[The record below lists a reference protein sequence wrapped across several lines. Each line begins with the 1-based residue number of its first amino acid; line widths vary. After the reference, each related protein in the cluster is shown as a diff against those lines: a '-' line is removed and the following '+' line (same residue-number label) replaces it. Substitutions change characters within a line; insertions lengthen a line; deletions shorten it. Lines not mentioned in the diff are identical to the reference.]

1 MDISIPYYE
10 DKTRI
15 SNSNIGW
22 FLNKGPAYLHK
33 MLTED
38 VPEDKNPV
46 LERGTMIHEYL
57 LQPEEFQKDYVV
69 WDKSRPFS
77 AQQEKFCQA
86 LAFSTEIEPNRAI
99 LDAYKQA
106 YSTAGK
112 SDDKMLSEGLKIA
125 STLKDYIDF
134 LKEDDGRIMINR
146 SDWYM
151 LDKIKRN
158 FKEHKLAW
166 NLLWPMGEGI
176 GKQVR
181 QTGVGIH
188 EDLGLYNLHEF
199 HINWEWN
206 NGVQCKSLLDSLT
219 LDFINQKATI
229 MDLKTTAKLW
239 HFEDSIDMYDYCRQ
253 LCYYKRAVRW
263 YLRNECNQ
271 NPDEWSF
278 EYYIIGI
285 DTTGSNEIRVFKVEE
300 YMVQSRFVTIVNALD
315 AIHWHQMNNKWEHSR
330 EYYEGDGSEPLNLQ
344 IMENKVNNISV
355 SENVKVEKE
364 FEISEKV
371 NKSENEKLE
380 NIYDEDFKVKMYYLD
395 NEDPDI
401 EEENA
406 KLLLNAA

>member
-69 WDKSRPFS
+69 WDKSRPTS

-134 LKEDDGRIMINR
+134 LKENDGRIMISH

-166 NLLWPMGEGI
+166 KLLWPMGEGI

-181 QTGVGIH
+181 QTGVGIY
-188 EDLGLYNLHEF
+188 EDLGLYNFHEF
-199 HINWEWN
+199 HINWEFY
-206 NGVQCKSLLDSLT
+206 GEMPIACKSLLDGLT
-219 LDFINQKATI
+219 LDFKNKKVII
-229 MDLKTTAKLW
+229 YDLKTTAKLW
-239 HFEDSIDMYDYCRQ
+239 HFEDSIEQYDYCRQ
-253 LCYYKRAVRW
+253 LMYYTMAVGW
-263 YLRNECNQ
+263 YLKYEC
-271 NPDEWSF
+271 DEDLKDWSH
-278 EYYIIGI
+278 EWYIIGI
-285 DTTGSNEIRVFKVEE
+285 DTTGSNEIRVFKFTEGQI
-300 YMVQSRFVTIVNALD
+300 YPHADTIEHALEHI
-315 AIHWHQMNNKWEHSR
+315 AWHQANNKWEHSR
-330 EYYEGDGSEPLNLQ
+330 SYYEGDGSESLNL
-344 IMENKVNNISV
+344 
-355 SENVKVEKE
+355 
-364 FEISEKV
+364 
-371 NKSENEKLE
+371 
-380 NIYDEDFKVKMYYLD
+380 
-395 NEDPDI
+395 
-401 EEENA
+401 
-406 KLLLNAA
+406 